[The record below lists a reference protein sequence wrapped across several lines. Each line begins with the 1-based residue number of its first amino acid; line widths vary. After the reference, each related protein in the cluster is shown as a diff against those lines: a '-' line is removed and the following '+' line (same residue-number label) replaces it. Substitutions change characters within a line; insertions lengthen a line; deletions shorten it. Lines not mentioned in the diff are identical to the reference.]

1 MPSRVPGP
9 EAISIVNAATATA
22 MTSARAVFIG
32 GFSGRDLQLCPGE
45 KRGQVHFSYFRA
57 AGAPRRRKKNFSPFF
72 LNTTPAK
79 GRACPARKNTPAHA
93 KHPPPRLA
101 GRGPSPALGPVAVA

>member
-9 EAISIVNAATATA
+9 EAISIVKAATATA

-57 AGAPRRRKKNFSPFF
+57 AGARAGPKKELTPFF
-72 LNTTPAK
+72 LKAAPAK
-79 GRACPARKNTPAHA
+79 GHGDGAANKATADHT
-93 KHPPPRLA
+93 HPPSRSTA
-101 GRGPSPALGPVAVA
+101 T